1 MRRRFLVPLTCLAL
15 AAGCTGNA
23 SDSSTSTSTSA
34 AVTTTQTTSTTAPT
48 TTVPEGT
55 TTTGGA
61 ATTTTAAATTT
72 SSSVPSPGEVYA
84 VEATDYCV
92 VDTASSDE
100 LNVRSGPGTEHEV
113 VGALAYDA
121 IGVAGTGRA
130 ALDLQGRRWLEISD
144 PPGWVAGWF
153 VTPSPC
159 TASPGLTGLAGS
171 LRAFAPFRPVPLLG
185 GSRRVIADHPAS
197 LSGVYWDFNVPE
209 QLAGRLAADGFAVDP
224 SWSAD
229 VLHTVY
235 SFTARYADGP
245 VYVTTD
251 AAYHVWHQV
260 FSKALRTT
268 ESDVLLPALEDLVG
282 GLVAAAR
289 RQRDA
294 LAGADLAEP
303 AADVAAFVE
312 TTATLL
318 GLDVGPVDPRVAAEV
333 DLATLHAGFTDSPTL
348 GVEVDYSL
356 FVPRGHY
363 TRTPDLTRYFL
374 AMSHLGSTPFRI
386 DDRDALRRAALLSGL
401 IEGDARLAALW
412 ASIYETTSFLVGTAD
427 DYTPQEL
434 LAALEAADPAGTLG
448 DPALDDAAGRLRAAR
463 PVRIDAERASVRVMG
478 SRFVIDSYVLDQLT
492 DPELPGRLEVS
503 VLDVAAAFG
512 SDWAL
517 TRQREAGEPATFPG
531 YEEQIDLLRAIIG
544 GREAD
549 DWATTVYDAWLY
561 ALLPMWLPHPD
572 PFPDYMQTG
581 AWTAKAHQ
589 TGFGSY
595 AELKHDTVLYAKQG
609 FAEGDAPLPPAPP
622 RHWVEPDPVPF
633 ARLAAAVGLLRDGLA
648 ARDLLGP
655 DTATLLD
662 RLTATLGR
670 FERIARDELA
680 GRPIST
686 ADNDWLAA
694 IGSEFE
700 ALWLASGD
708 GSPEGGG
715 SGFAEDPDG
724 TAPVVVDIFSNPSAA
739 LEVATG
745 GFDTVYVLV
754 PNDAGQ
760 FQVATGA
767 VYAFY
772 EFWVPRGER
781 LTDEEWRTML
791 RDERRPDRPEWL
803 SVPLF
808 D

>member
-15 AAGCTGNA
+15 AAGCTGSA
-23 SDSSTSTSTSA
+23 SDTS
-34 AVTTTQTTSTTAPT
+34 
-48 TTVPEGT
+48 
-55 TTTGGA
+55 A
-61 ATTTTAAATTT
+61 ATTTTAASSTTAAASTTVPPATTLPPETSTTAAATTTTTSATTT

-84 VEATDYCV
+84 VEAADYCV

-153 VTPSPC
+153 VTPAPC
-159 TASPGLTGLAGS
+159 SASTGLTGLAGS
-171 LRAFAPFRPVPLLG
+171 LGAFAPFRPVPLLG
-185 GSRRVIADHPAS
+185 DSPRVIADHPTS

-209 QLAGRLAADGFAVDP
+209 QLVARLAADGFAIDP
-224 SWSAD
+224 AWSAD

-235 SFTARYADGP
+235 SYTARYADGP
-245 VYVTTD
+245 VYVTAD

-260 FSKALRTT
+260 FSKLLRDT
-268 ESDVLLPALEDLVG
+268 ESDVLLPVLEDLVG
-282 GLVAAAR
+282 GLVAAGRA
-289 RQRDA
+289 QRER
-294 LAGADLAEP
+294 LAGTGLAEP
-303 AADVAAFVE
+303 AADVSALLEV
-312 TTATLL
+312 TASLL
-318 GLDVGPVDPRVAAEV
+318 ELDVNTVDPRVAEEV
-333 DLATLHAGFTDSPTL
+333 DLVRLHAGFATSPTV

-356 FVPRGHY
+356 FAPRGHY
-363 TRTPDLTRYFL
+363 TRTPELTRYFL

-386 DDRDALRRAALLSGL
+386 DDQDALRRASLLASL
-401 IEGDARLAALW
+401 LEGDARLADLW
-412 ASIYETTSFLVGTAD
+412 TSIYETTSFLVGTAD

-434 LAALEAADPAGTLG
+434 LGALDAADPAATLS
-448 DPALDDAAGRLRAAR
+448 DSALEDAAVRLRATR
-463 PVRIDAERASVRVMG
+463 PIRIDAERASVRLMG
-478 SRFVIDSYVLDQLT
+478 SRFVIDSYVLDQLA

-503 VLDVAAAFG
+503 ALDVAAGLG

-517 TRQREAGEPATFPG
+517 ARQREAGVASAYPG
-531 YEEQIDLLRAIIG
+531 YEERIDVLRATVG
-544 GREAD
+544 GREAG

-572 PFPDYMQTG
+572 PFPDYMQSGTW
-581 AWTAKAHQ
+581 AAKAHQ

-633 ARLAAAVGLLRDGLA
+633 ARLAAAGELLRDGLA
-648 ARDLLGP
+648 IRDLLAP
-655 DTATLLD
+655 DPAALLD
-662 RLTATLGR
+662 HVVTMFGR

-680 GRPIST
+680 GRPISA

-708 GSPEGGG
+708 GSPG
-715 SGFAEDPDG
+715 SSGGFAEDPDG
-724 TAPVVVDIFSNPSAA
+724 KAPVVVDIFSNPSEA

-745 GFDTVYVLV
+745 GFDTIYVLV
-754 PNDAGQ
+754 PNDAGH

-781 LTDEEWRTML
+781 LTDEEWRMML
-791 RDERRPDRPEWL
+791 LDGRQPDRPEWL
-803 SVPLF
+803 SGVLF
-808 D
+808 E